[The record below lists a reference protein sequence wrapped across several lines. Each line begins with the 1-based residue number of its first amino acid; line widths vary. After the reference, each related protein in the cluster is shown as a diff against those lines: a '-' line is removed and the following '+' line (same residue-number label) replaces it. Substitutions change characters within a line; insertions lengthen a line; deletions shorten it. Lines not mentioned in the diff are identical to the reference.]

1 MMIATCDNE
10 IQYCEQVENFVT
22 RLGNSLG
29 IDVKCDKYQNGKEL
43 LESNFNQYQIIFLDI
58 NIQDENGIH
67 IAEQIRKTNEKVEI
81 IFLSALIQYAV
92 EGYRV
97 NAYRFLVKPIEYE
110 YFAFQ
115 LNELLIRLNNYEKNN
130 LILARGGQ
138 EYTINIEDIIYIE
151 VINHDL
157 IYHCTNYSIT
167 INGTMRKL
175 EIDLKG
181 LFFIRI
187 HNSYIV
193 NMRYII
199 EVKNK
204 NLLLKNGK
212 ELPIARSKKEIFRQ
226 AYLNFERENQ
236 DK

>member
-1 MMIATCDNE
+1 MIATCDNE
-10 IQYCEQVENFVT
+10 IQYCEQVENYIT
-22 RLGNSLG
+22 RLGNSLK
-29 IDVKCDKYQNGKEL
+29 IDIKCDNYKNGKEL
-43 LESNFNQYQIIFLDI
+43 LDSNFNQYQIIFLDI

-67 IAEQIRKTNEKVEI
+67 IAEQIRKSNEKVEI

-97 NAYRFLVKPIEYE
+97 NAYRFFLKPIEYKD
-110 YFAFQ
+110 FAFQ
-115 LNELLIRLNNYEKNN
+115 LTELLIRLNNYEKNN
-130 LILARGGQ
+130 LILTKGRQ
-138 EYTINIEDIIYIE
+138 KYTIHIDDIIYIE
-151 VINHDL
+151 VIDHNL
-157 IYHCTNYSIT
+157 IYHCIDNNIT

-175 EIDLKG
+175 ESDLQG

-193 NMRYII
+193 NMRHVI

-212 ELPIARSKKEIFRQ
+212 ELPIARSKKESFRQ
-226 AYLNFERENQ
+226 TYLNFKKEQ
-236 DK
+236 SI

>member
-1 MMIATCDNE
+1 MMIATCDND
-10 IQYCEQVENFVT
+10 IQYCEQVENYIT
-22 RLGNSLG
+22 RLGNSLR
-29 IDVKCDKYQNGKEL
+29 IDVKCDKYQSGKEL

-58 NIQDENGIH
+58 NIQDESGIH
-67 IAEQIRKTNEKVEI
+67 IAEQIRKSNEKVEI
-81 IFLSALIQYAV
+81 IFLSTLIQYAV

-97 NAYRFLVKPIEYE
+97 NAYRFFLKPIEYKD
-110 YFAFQ
+110 FAFQ

-130 LILARGGQ
+130 LILTKGRQ
-138 EYTINIEDIIYIE
+138 KYTINIDDIIYIE
-151 VINHDL
+151 VVDHNL
-157 IYHCTNYSIT
+157 IYHCIDNKIT

-175 EIDLKG
+175 ESDLQG

-193 NMRYII
+193 NMRHVI

-212 ELPIARSKKEIFRQ
+212 ELPIARSKKENFRQ
-226 AYLNFERENQ
+226 AYLNFKKEQ
-236 DK
+236 SI